1 MANIY
6 KNAFYDPSDT
16 SQVSVYTVPS
26 DSRAII
32 QNIQIT
38 NESGNKVVKAAVTDN
53 SATTDYQIAYAS
65 ISGPTI
71 CNIAKG
77 PVALEENDILKIESS
92 VAAGISA
99 IISILEINTGTLAIP
114 ALLVVHVVVSKE
126 LLSSKISKSIVAS
139 DSGNHTSSNMYNCAS
154 IIFVSPAISSM
165 F

>member
-6 KNAFYDPSDT
+6 KNSFYDPTGT
-16 SQVSVYTVPS
+16 SAETVYTVPS

-38 NESGNKVVKAAVTDN
+38 NESGSKVVKSSVTDS

-77 PVALEENDILKIESS
+77 PVILEENDILKIESS
-92 VAAGISA
+92 VTSGISA
-99 IISILEINTGTLAIP
+99 IVSILEINR
-114 ALLVVHVVVSKE
+114 E
-126 LLSSKISKSIVAS
+126 
-139 DSGNHTSSNMYNCAS
+139 
-154 IIFVSPAISSM
+154 
-165 F
+165 

>member
-6 KNAFYDPSDT
+6 KNAFYDPTGT
-16 SQVSVYTVPS
+16 SAETVYTVPS
-26 DSRAII
+26 NARAII

-77 PVALEENDILKIESS
+77 PVVLEENDVLKIESS
-92 VAAGISA
+92 VTSGISG
-99 IISILEINTGTLAIP
+99 IISILEINR
-114 ALLVVHVVVSKE
+114 
-126 LLSSKISKSIVAS
+126 
-139 DSGNHTSSNMYNCAS
+139 D
-154 IIFVSPAISSM
+154 
-165 F
+165 